1 MAYTPKS
8 TAPGTSNVCVTDN
21 SSTNPLRRMRF
32 VKLYG
37 NNLITANDKH
47 YETVGCFMQSQNC
60 IPDTYTAL
68 KGASSLYLKG
78 IVLSLLDK
86 TFNYNTIIKDI
97 TGGIHVSV
105 GQLPDMKYADICTNG
120 LLIIP
125 NDDFITNIDAI
136 STPENQATGKRVV
149 FIKNVN
155 CSAIKTIDCHASYNN
170 VKALS
175 KDTEFETEYAY
186 NSQWGSLE
194 LYDNLT
200 ITILLAK
207 LSQTWSSVASQSS
220 NACFNIEKAT
230 IEIKDNITGRSW
242 IQEFD
247 TNGNAEVENNYILSF
262 IHYHTA
268 ISSAIK
274 PIATVETDSNDKYNL
289 SIQTAELNPI
299 AIPRRVY
306 KDCLLELSHVL
317 TSTNDFAATTETD
330 TRDIL
335 YFKRVE
341 NVANFSSIKDN
352 TPDNISLLNTKVF
365 NPSNVAY
372 YIVQDDEIDDIADEI
387 YDAIKKDSLPAVFD
401 FYYNGKIVS
410 NATYSL
416 YKYKTYNGFERNVF
430 QSKSNTAD
438 LTELTT
444 EQIEKMDELTE
455 IPYASMTSEGLFVTP
470 MEYYAGYSANSVE
483 GAQLRLENKVTDSA
497 TDIPTYFWIETLKNW
512 CTYEYEKLTNWNGF
526 ARLKVWN
533 GKNGWYYLDEILQ
546 QQRVCQLTAKQL
558 LNARSEYL
566 NEQDVQQNLDR
577 LTKYRNIVVANSSLY
592 RFPYERLRTTVLQ
605 RVYTPKN
612 TPNWIVEDDTF
623 FLVRV
628 ISKAVDFVCDW
639 AMMIVD
645 WSPIGLVYNSYTNG
659 VGAAF
664 GAGWNRLKSALD
676 DICDGFSALI
686 SPVVNWLFSDAE
698 TTNTLEKRLKKI
710 DTRKLLVNA
719 VEYLFLPYD
728 TNYTSSDNNTMQTI
742 RFRNEWQTD
751 GIVSRTGLKAG
762 HNVCNAIGSP
772 LVVRSST
779 GELTLA
785 VSMTYQGPWKQYAGN
800 DDYEKKV
807 GISQS
812 DVDLTNK
819 MLAKMLGDGTDKT
832 AQDYLNIRGG
842 LLSNVITTN
851 STSLNSVLSNNVVE
865 QTNSSDK
872 VSCELTITANRSKT
886 SSEVESVV
894 INTLK
899 KW

>member
-8 TAPGTSNVCVTDN
+8 TAPGISNVCVTDN
-21 SSTNPLRRMRF
+21 SSTNSLRKMRF

-47 YETVGCFMQSQNC
+47 YATVGCFMQSQNC
-60 IPDTYTAL
+60 IPDSYTAL

-97 TGGIHVSV
+97 TGGIQVEI
-105 GQLPDMKYADICTNG
+105 GQLPFMNYVDICTNG
-120 LLIIP
+120 ILIIP
-125 NDDFITNIDAI
+125 NEASIANIDAI

-149 FIKNVN
+149 FIKNVD
-155 CSAIKTIDCHASYNN
+155 CLAVRTIDCHASYNN

-200 ITILLAK
+200 ITILTAK
-207 LSQTWSSVASQSS
+207 LSQTWSDESQRA
-220 NACFNIEKAT
+220 NACFNIENAT
-230 IEIKDNITGRSW
+230 IEIKDSATGRSW
-242 IQEFD
+242 VQDFTID
-247 TNGNAEVENNYILSF
+247 GNAEVENNYILST
-262 IHYHTA
+262 IHYHTKV
-268 ISSAIK
+268 SSVV
-274 PIATVETDSNDKYNL
+274 ATVETNNNDSYDL
-289 SIQTAELNPI
+289 IAQTAELDPT
-299 AIPRRVY
+299 AVSRRVY

-317 TSTNDFAATTETD
+317 ISENVYLTEQVDDAKD
-330 TRDIL
+330 TFH
-335 YFKRVE
+335 FKRIE
-341 NVANFSSIKDN
+341 NLVNFSKIKDN

-365 NPSNVAY
+365 NPSNISY
-372 YIVQDDEIDDIADEI
+372 YIVQNDEIDDIANEI
-387 YDAIKKDSLPAVFD
+387 YEAITKDVLPAEFD

-410 NATYSL
+410 NFTYVL
-416 YKYKTYNGFERNVF
+416 YKNNSYNGFERSAF
-430 QSKSNTAD
+430 QIKATVNDLSK
-438 LTELTT
+438 LTD
-444 EQIEKMDELTE
+444 EQIEKMDELAE
-455 IPYASMTSEGLFVTP
+455 IPYASMTSDGLFITP
-470 MEYYAGYSANSVE
+470 MEYYSGYVTNSIE
-483 GAQLRLENKVTDSA
+483 GSTLRLENKVTDSA
-497 TDIPTYFWIETLKNW
+497 TDIPIYFWVETLKNW

-558 LNARSEYL
+558 LNARDEYL
-566 NEQDVQQNLDR
+566 NEQNVQQNYDR

-628 ISKAVDFVCDW
+628 VSKAVDFVCDW

-645 WSPIGLVYNSYTNG
+645 WSPIGLVYNSYTSG
-659 VGAAF
+659 ISSAF
-664 GAGWNRLKSALD
+664 GAGWNRLKNALD

-686 SPVVNWLFSDAE
+686 SPVVNWLFSDSE

-728 TNYTSSDNNTMQTI
+728 TNYTSSDYNTMQTI
-742 RFRNEWQTD
+742 RFRNEWGAD
-751 GIVSRTGLKAG
+751 GIVSRTSLKAG
-762 HNVCNAIGSP
+762 HNICNAIGSP

-800 DDYEKKV
+800 DDYKKKV
-807 GISQS
+807 GISQT
-812 DVDLTNK
+812 DVE
-819 MLAKMLGDGTDKT
+819 
-832 AQDYLNIRGG
+832 
-842 LLSNVITTN
+842 
-851 STSLNSVLSNNVVE
+851 TS
-865 QTNSSDK
+865 
-872 VSCELTITANRSKT
+872 
-886 SSEVESVV
+886 V